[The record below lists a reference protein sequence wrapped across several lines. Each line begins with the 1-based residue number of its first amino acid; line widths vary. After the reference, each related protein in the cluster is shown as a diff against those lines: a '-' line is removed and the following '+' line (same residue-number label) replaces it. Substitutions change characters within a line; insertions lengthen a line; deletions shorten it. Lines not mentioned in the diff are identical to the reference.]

1 MANSSVGGVQEY
13 IENAFPTARGR
24 HTQTSGGGQT
34 SGLPGPSTGK
44 NKCSLIKANSC
55 VDLPKSYMTT
65 WASPTV
71 VRFKDR
77 DTGGSKGAMAPS
89 KIFSSCCSKS
99 LLFYYFS
106 VSEYQIGTPRS
117 HAYLVNFYLPLV

>member
-1 MANSSVGGVQEY
+1 M
-13 IENAFPTARGR
+13 FPDK
-24 HTQTSGGGQT
+24 S
-34 SGLPGPSTGK
+34 
-44 NKCSLIKANSC
+44 
-55 VDLPKSYMTT
+55 KSYMTT
-65 WASPTV
+65 WTRPTV

-117 HAYLVNFYLPLV
+117 YAYLVKFLSFISLGSPLEVFTS